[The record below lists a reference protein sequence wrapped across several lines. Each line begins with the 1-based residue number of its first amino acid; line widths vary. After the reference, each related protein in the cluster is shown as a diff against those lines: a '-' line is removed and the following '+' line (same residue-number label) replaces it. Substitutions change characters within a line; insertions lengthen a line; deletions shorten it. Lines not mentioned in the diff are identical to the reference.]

1 MLAPSD
7 SKKRACSN
15 FAMTPA
21 RLTDLLGEIQGGKV
35 SHQGARKVFR
45 AMVEKVDHTANA
57 LIQELGLAQISD
69 RATLE
74 PLVQK
79 VVDNSAKAV
88 KDYKNGK
95 RKALDSMKGMV
106 MRETKGRANP
116 NMVSDIL
123 LEILQG
129 LED

>member
-1 MLAPSD
+1 
-7 SKKRACSN
+7 
-15 FAMTPA
+15 
-21 RLTDLLGEIQGGKV
+21 
-35 SHQGARKVFR
+35 
-45 AMVEKVDHTANA
+45 MVEKVDHTADA

-95 RKALDSMKGMV
+95 MKALDSMKGMV